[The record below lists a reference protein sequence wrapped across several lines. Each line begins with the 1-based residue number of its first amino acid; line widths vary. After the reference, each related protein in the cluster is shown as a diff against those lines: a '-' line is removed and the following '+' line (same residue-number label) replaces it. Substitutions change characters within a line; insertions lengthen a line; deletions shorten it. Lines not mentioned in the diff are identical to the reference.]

1 MGRGT
6 FDVQALHVP
15 AVAHGADDVQSA
27 VHVALLTNKNKIR
40 EMVKFATNVVAR
52 VGTTTN
58 VCKDSNTEP

>member
-27 VHVALLTNKNKIR
+27 VHVALLSHKIK
-40 EMVKFATNVVAR
+40 EQEAAR
-52 VGTTTN
+52 AAG
-58 VCKDSNTEP
+58 

>member
-27 VHVALLTNKNKIR
+27 VHVALLTSKTKSVR
-40 EMVKFATNVVAR
+40 W
-52 VGTTTN
+52 
-58 VCKDSNTEP
+58 